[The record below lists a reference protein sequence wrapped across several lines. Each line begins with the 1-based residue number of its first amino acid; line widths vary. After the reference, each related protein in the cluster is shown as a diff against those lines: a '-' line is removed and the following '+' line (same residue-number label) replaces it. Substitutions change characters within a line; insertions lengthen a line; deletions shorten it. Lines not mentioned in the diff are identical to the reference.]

1 MAVIICHSPK
11 GGSGTTFLAGQLSLA
26 FADRGKD
33 VTVITTATA
42 DSLPLHLGLPPAVTL
57 PDLEVQAEDAVVV
70 QGIDLRNCARAPRD
84 PDFVPMLQDAG
95 LLSPASERV
104 LIIDVPSGERG
115 LAQRLLPFATIHL
128 CTLTPAPDCIALLPQ
143 FQKELGESAQEH
155 TLFIVNSL
163 DETRRLARHSTAF
176 LRELFG
182 SNLIGRIR
190 QDESVVE
197 ALAMLQTLGR
207 YAPSSAALADVTQI
221 AEEILLRLAAQ
232 PALVPQAAPA
242 EQAQAGGD
250 IAPAGKSRAA

>member
-1 MAVIICHSPK
+1 MAVILCHSPK
-11 GGSGTTFLAGQLSLA
+11 GGTGTTFLAAQLALA
-26 FADRGKD
+26 FADRNRD
-33 VTVITTATA
+33 VTVISTAMN
-42 DSLPLHLGLPPAVTL
+42 DSLPLHLALPPAVTL
-57 PDLEVQAEDAVVV
+57 PDLEVQAEDAVTV

-115 LAQRLLPFATIHL
+115 LAQRLLPFASLHL
-128 CTLTPAPDCIALLPQ
+128 CALTPAPDCVALLPQ
-143 FQKELGESAQEH
+143 FHEELGEGALDQ
-155 TLFIVNSL
+155 TLFVVNCL
-163 DETRRLARHSTAF
+163 DETRRLARHTTAF

-182 SNLIGRIR
+182 ANLIGRVR

-207 YAPSSAALADVTQI
+207 YAPSSAALADVTEI
-221 AEEILLRLAAQ
+221 AEQVLLRLAAQ
-232 PALVPQAAPA
+232 AELAPQPAPA
-242 EQAQAGGD
+242 QQPQTGD

>member
-1 MAVIICHSPK
+1 MAVIVCHSPK
-11 GGSGTTFLAGQLSLA
+11 GGTGTTFLAGQLALA
-26 FADRGKD
+26 MADRGRD
-33 VTVITTATA
+33 VTVISMATA
-42 DSLPLHLGLPPAVTL
+42 DSLPLHFGLPPAVTL

-95 LLSPASERV
+95 LLSSASERV

-115 LAQRLLPFATIHL
+115 LVQRLLPFATIHL
-128 CTLTPAPDCIALLPQ
+128 CALTPAPDCIALLPQ
-143 FQKELGESAQEH
+143 FQEELGEGARDH
-155 TLFIVNSL
+155 TLFVVNSL

-182 SNLIGRIR
+182 PNLIGRVR

-221 AEEILLRLAAQ
+221 AEEMLLRLAAR
-232 PALVPQAAPA
+232 AAIAPQSTPGEPGEA
-242 EQAQAGGD
+242 GD